1 MIELNLKAALERL
14 TGLAVYPLLLPDS
27 EQEGVTY
34 QRISDP
40 AVATGLVRT
49 RLIAARFQITFYLL
63 DDYTRLLQLD
73 QAVWQAWQT
82 ISHGEIDGYPVQ
94 YVSRGGMQQDCTA
107 QNNNQVQ
114 YRYVRDYTL
123 YYQEGET

>member
-1 MIELNLKAALERL
+1 MIELNLKTALERL

-63 DDYTRLLQLD
+63 DDYTRVLQLD

-94 YVSRGGMQQDCTA
+94 YVSRGGMQQDRTRLT
-107 QNNNQVQ
+107 NNSVQ
-114 YRYVRDYTL
+114 YRLVRDFIITFS
-123 YYQEGET
+123 E